1 MENIVFSF
9 LSFFLFRN
17 IVESTGDMYVD
28 FFKHSVQQEASM
40 IEVHTS
46 SSEVLNENKKDN
58 GIVVNNSDDLIKNK
72 DFLNGKKWGYFSNI
86 DDITENK
93 LYNALLFS
101 ETQDKQGLQ
110 WKVKVL
116 LQLQNNGQENVVVF
130 RLENTAFKW
139 SYDPNYEPGFNI
151 GAIKVKFDDI
161 PAKDYKISFNI
172 MENEMAS
179 LFDNEVEDFVKNL
192 RKSKRVII
200 DFSFEYGWSGY
211 YYFNTEWVDF

>member
-110 WKVKVL
+110 
-116 LQLQNNGQENVVVF
+116 
-130 RLENTAFKW
+130 
-139 SYDPNYEPGFNI
+139 
-151 GAIKVKFDDI
+151 
-161 PAKDYKISFNI
+161 
-172 MENEMAS
+172 
-179 LFDNEVEDFVKNL
+179 
-192 RKSKRVII
+192 
-200 DFSFEYGWSGY
+200 
-211 YYFNTEWVDF
+211 